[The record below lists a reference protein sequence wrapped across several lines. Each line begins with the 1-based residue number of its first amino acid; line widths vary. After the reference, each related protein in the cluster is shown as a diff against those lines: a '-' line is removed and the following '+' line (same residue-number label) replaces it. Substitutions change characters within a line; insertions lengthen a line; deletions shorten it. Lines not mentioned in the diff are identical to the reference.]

1 MVAIRKMT
9 LSDRRQSFR
18 SRLQR
23 ALSLSSSE
31 SEDHRSPSRSAAG
44 DTTENEFS
52 VQEENDCCGKQQNDN
67 LLDGSEEE
75 VQQDWSVELRN
86 ENERGPPQVPDLS
99 ADCNMIAFECV
110 AE

>member
-1 MVAIRKMT
+1 
-9 LSDRRQSFR
+9 
-18 SRLQR
+18 
-23 ALSLSSSE
+23 
-31 SEDHRSPSRSAAG
+31 
-44 DTTENEFS
+44 